1 MRSMNAGYNRDGP
14 GTKGRGRGGPGKTS
28 STPDRTPTESK
39 SAFPYGSRKLP
50 VGQISPSAVG
60 NDSPNPPPPIWDSG
74 WQADRGFRVR
84 TIISCAPDGGIRRS
98 WVQKMLFGPATA
110 SLDSAADLADDDDAA
125 DGLAGVREPLPRPGG
140 PGSSSAEAEVGPSA
154 DRIPDPVFS
163 G

>member
-1 MRSMNAGYNRDGP
+1 MGPAQKDGAEEGLARHPRPQTGPQRNRSRPFPMVAESCPLGKYLLRLSGMTVRIHRHLF
-14 GTKGRGRGGPGKTS
+14 GTG
-28 STPDRTPTESK
+28 
-39 SAFPYGSRKLP
+39 
-50 VGQISPSAVG
+50 
-60 NDSPNPPPPIWDSG
+60 G

>member
-1 MRSMNAGYNRDGP
+1 MDVGHVRDGP
-14 GTKGRGRGGPGKTS
+14 GIRGQGRGNPGKLT
-28 STPDRTPTESK
+28 STPDHRPSNQK
-39 SAFPYGSRKLP
+39 MIASYGSRNLR
-50 VGQISPSAVG
+50 VGQIPPSAVG
-60 NDSPNPPPPIWDSG
+60 NDGLPPPVW
-74 WQADRGFRVR
+74 DRGFRVR

-98 WVQKMLFGPATA
+98 WAQKMLFGPATA
-110 SLDSAADLADDDDAA
+110 SLDSAEDLADDDDAA